1 MLKKTLTKII
11 LPGFILLFANSCRN
25 SGNQTETD
33 EWLNEE
39 IKTRIEVLNDIPQTK
54 DSLFINPDEIDQ
66 EINNI
71 LLLSKDI
78 ENIQASVHR
87 ANMYFQKMS
96 SRYVLNQYDFIVLR
110 TDMHLDE
117 LATNLKQNELNL
129 LNQLIFKTGKTGLP
143 MYTAH

>member
-1 MLKKTLTKII
+1 MKIV
-11 LPGFILLFANSCRN
+11 LLSLILLFANSCRN
-25 SGNQTETD
+25 TVNQDETNA
-33 EWLNEE
+33 WLDRE
-39 IKTRIEVLNDIPQTK
+39 IKNRLAVLQELPGTEDLSAIK
-54 DSLFINPDEIDQ
+54 SDEIDR

-78 ENIQASVHR
+78 ENIQASVNR
-87 ANMYFQKMS
+87 ANRYFENMS
-96 SRYVLNQYDFIVLR
+96 AKHALNHSDFIVLR

-117 LATNLKQNELNL
+117 IASNLKQNELNL